1 MCVTCGCS
9 EDHDHGHD
17 HGHGHGHGEHDHHHH
32 QDDLTHHR
40 HHHDRYVES
49 DHEHERRIVVE
60 ERVLGRNRLAAERN
74 RGFFGGRR
82 VLALNLVS
90 SPGSGKTSLLERSI
104 ANEGIRRAWY
114 VVQGDQA
121 TDRDAERVR
130 RKGATAVQLNTGTV
144 CHLDAA
150 MVARA
155 VATLDPKPGSIVAI
169 ENVGNL
175 VCPALFDLGEQ
186 ARVVV
191 ASTTEGSDKPIKYP
205 YMFRS
210 AELVVLN
217 KMDLLP
223 HVDFDVD
230 HFTECVRGVNRDTPI
245 LALSATRG
253 DGMSAWY
260 RWLDERLRALAPIYA
275 VAPRA
280 ERAGS

>member
-1 MCVTCGCS
+1 M
-9 EDHDHGHD
+9 
-17 HGHGHGHGEHDHHHH
+17 
-32 QDDLTHHR
+32 
-40 HHHDRYVES
+40 
-49 DHEHERRIVVE
+49 E
-60 ERVLGRNRLAAERN
+60 EQVLGRNRLVAERN
-74 RGFFGGRR
+74 RGFFRGRR

-104 ANEGIRRAWY
+104 VNEGIRRAWY

-130 RKGATAVQLNTGTV
+130 RKGASAVQLNTGMV

-155 VATLDPKPGSIVAI
+155 VESLDPKPGSIVAV

-175 VCPALFDLGEQ
+175 VCPALFDLGEH

-210 AELVVLN
+210 ATLVVLN
-217 KMDLLP
+217 KVDLLP

-230 HFTECVRGVNRDTPI
+230 HFTECVRRVNRDAPI
-245 LALSATRG
+245 LPISATRG
-253 DGMSAWY
+253 DGMAAWY
-260 RWLDERLRALAPIYA
+260 RWLDERLSALAPIYA
-275 VAPRA
+275 VEPRA
-280 ERAGS
+280 EKAGW